1 MELKVR
7 LDEFEG
13 SLDLLLFLV
22 RKHRMNPLELRIS
35 EITDEFVEYVNEMKK
50 IDINVASDFMV
61 MASTLMEMKSRLL
74 LSPEP
79 EALEK
84 QNVIAKKLYEYSL
97 IKEAAQKLEELYDSH
112 SKEYSISISS
122 VNESETPEKMP
133 EDFWSILK
141 SVEEEIKLRKRV
153 YSISKDSY
161 SVAKKFEE
169 VKDFV
174 IRKRRST
181 IKEILLQAHDRLEA
195 VVIFVV
201 ILELLRIKFLSLDL
215 AKGEV
220 SVYEDGI
227 AR

>member
-7 LDEFEG
+7 LSEFEG

-74 LSPEP
+74 LNPEP

-84 QNVIAKKLYEYSL
+84 QNIIAKKLYEYSL
-97 IKEAAQKLEELYDSH
+97 IKEAAQKLEELYDFH
-112 SKEYSISISS
+112 SKEYGISISP

-133 EDFWSILK
+133 EDFWNILK

-161 SVAKKFEE
+161 SIAKKFEE
-169 VKDFV
+169 VKEFAL
-174 IRKRRST
+174 RKRRAT